1 MSNGEVRSGRSRS
14 GPRRHWRGLRA
25 AAAVAL
31 VGLVALP
38 LSGCAAAD
46 AATTASAA
54 DDWAAIQQILGGI
67 QGHATAPIGNVTTN
81 KFTPGMLLGNGDV
94 GVIVGGDKNTNQK
107 FYFGKST
114 FWGTAWNSGHSTLV
128 PAILS
133 LGSLTVSSSQA
144 SPNPGPVYSMTQDI
158 LNAEVRSRVQLGSA
172 SVDMRS
178 YVAGTNGDVITELST
193 PSGSPS
199 VTLNITLGLPGP
211 DSHTTYPTTVGQ
223 SGGTIFATR
232 HNNLKGSSDFQSEVG
247 IAVRPVGVGFSKA
260 STSGSTV
267 TGSFTLAGGSTVEL
281 ATVFRGDARQGG
293 GGPSA
298 SSLAGSATSAVNAMT
313 TSGVASELTGHRA
326 FWKNYWLKSYVQTGD
341 STMNAYWYGSLY
353 AMGSASQPG
362 HVLAGMNGQW
372 VSSDFTQFPRY
383 WYNYNVEAPFYGLA
397 SANHPDLIQPYNVQQ
412 HAEQQWQINWTAQ
425 SGGYKGEMWQRSMA
439 PFHQFMPTPAPAS
452 PKSGK
457 SNRWTDQKSN
467 GFFAAV
473 PSISYYDY
481 TQDQNFL
488 KTQLYPNMKAVDA
501 FFRDYLTTDSKG
513 RLVMA
518 HSSAHEASDDLNPNL
533 DIGFIIRTENFLI
546 QASKTLGVDSNLIP
560 VWQNTLAKLAK
571 MPTGTVNGKTVYLMA
586 ENINGS
592 TSTSNTFNPGDQP
605 INMEGGVFP
614 GENIYVGGDPTQLQI
629 AINTLQQMNS
639 WGVTSGE
646 NMGNGFPKEFPIAA
660 RAGWPAADLESKFD
674 AAIKKQWRST
684 NLTVAQSGGGI
695 ETAGSIEAVDS
706 MLMQSV
712 SGTIRIFGDADWP
725 TTKNASFT
733 RLRAKGAFVVSA
745 ALSGGKVSPV
755 TLSSDVGGSV
765 KIKNPWSTGTVS
777 VSTLDANG
785 NPNGSVPFTN
795 SGGVISFATTAGTSY
810 QVTSTSA
817 AKLASFGLPI
827 GGGAA
832 GPLFLGFGFLMAA
845 AYLAG
850 SRRRPR
856 KGVELAA

>member
-1 MSNGEVRSGRSRS
+1 MSNGEVLSSPDRSGA
-14 GPRRHWRGLRA
+14 RRRGLRA
-25 AAAVAL
+25 VAAVAL

-38 LSGCAAAD
+38 LSACTRAN

-54 DDWAAIQQILGGI
+54 DDWAQIQQILGGI
-67 QGHATAPIGNVTTN
+67 QGHASAPISNVTTP
-81 KFTPGMLLGNGDV
+81 KFTTGMLLGNGDV

-107 FYFGKST
+107 FYFGKSD
-114 FWGTAWNSGHSTLV
+114 FYGTAWNSGHAQLV

-133 LGSLTVSSSQA
+133 LGNLSISSSA
-144 SPNPGPVYSMTQDI
+144 SSPNPSSVYSMTQDI
-158 LNAEVRSRVQLGSA
+158 LNAEVRSKVQMGTA
-172 SVDMRS
+172 TVNMRS
-178 YVAGTNGDVITELST
+178 YVAGPNGDFITELST
-193 PSGSPS
+193 ASGSPS
-199 VTLNITLGLPGP
+199 VTLNVVLSLPGP

-223 SGGTIFATR
+223 SGGTIYATR
-232 HNNLKGSSDFQSEVG
+232 HNNLKGSTDVQSEVG
-247 IAVRPVGVGFSKA
+247 IAVRPVGTTGFSSA

-267 TGSFTLAGGSTVEL
+267 TGKLTLAGGSTVEL
-281 ATVFRGDARQGG
+281 ATVFRSDTRQGS

-298 SSLAGSATSAVNAMT
+298 SSLATTVRNAVNAFT
-313 TSGVASELTGHRA
+313 TTTVSNELTSHRA
-326 FWKNYWLKSYVQTGD
+326 FWKNYWLKSFVQTND

-362 HVLAGMNGQW
+362 HTLAGMNGQW

-397 SANHPDLIQPYNVQQ
+397 SANHPDLIQPYNAQQ
-412 HAEQQWQINWTAQ
+412 LAEQQWQINWTAAA
-425 SGGYKGEMWQRSMA
+425 GYKGEMFQRSMA
-439 PFHQFMPTPAPAS
+439 PFHQFQPTPAPAKVAS
-452 PKSGK
+452 SK
-457 SNRWTDQKSN
+457 NATWTDQKSN
-467 GFFAAV
+467 GFFAAF
-473 PSISYYDY
+473 PSIEYYDY
-481 TQDQNFL
+481 TQDQTFL
-488 KTQLYPNMKAVDA
+488 KNQLYPNMKAVDA

-518 HSSAHEASDDLNPNL
+518 KSSAHEGSVDLNPNL

-546 QASKTLGVDSNLIP
+546 QASQQLGVDANLIP
-560 VWQNTLAKLAK
+560 TWQNTLAKLAK
-571 MPTGTVNGKTVYLMA
+571 LPTGTVGGKTVYLMA

-614 GENIYVGGDPTQLQI
+614 GENIYVGGDSTALQI

-639 WGVTSGE
+639 WGVTTGE
-646 NMGNGFPKEFPIAA
+646 NKNNGFPKEFPIAA

-674 AAIKKQWRST
+674 AAIKAQWRST

-712 SGTIRIFGDADWP
+712 SGTIRLFGDADWP
-725 TTKNASFT
+725 TTKDASFT
-733 RLRAKGAFVVSA
+733 RLRAKGAFTVTA
-745 ALSGGKVSPV
+745 ALAGGKVSPV
-755 TLSSDVGGSV
+755 TLGSDVGGTV
-765 KIKNPWSTGTVS
+765 KIKNPWSSGTVS
-777 VSTLDANG
+777 VSTLDASG

-810 QVTSTSA
+810 QVTSTTA
-817 AKLASFGLPI
+817 ATLAAFGAPI
-827 GGGAA
+827 GGPGTA
-832 GPLFLGFGFLMAA
+832 PLFVGFGLVMAA

-850 SRRRPR
+850 SRRPR
-856 KGVELAA
+856 SRTLSPRHLA

>member
-1 MSNGEVRSGRSRS
+1 MSNGEVLLSRDRSGA
-14 GPRRHWRGLRA
+14 RRRGLRS

-38 LSGCAAAD
+38 LSACASAN
-46 AATTASAA
+46 AATTATAA

-67 QGHATAPIGNVTTN
+67 QGHASAPIGNVTTN

-94 GVIVGGDKNTNQK
+94 GVIVGGDKNTNQR

-114 FWGTAWNSGHSTLV
+114 FWGTAWNSGHSQLV

-133 LGSLTVSSSQA
+133 LGNLAISSSQT

-172 SVDMRS
+172 NVNMRS
-178 YVAGTNGDVITELST
+178 YVAGPNGDVITELST

-199 VTLNITLGLPGP
+199 VSLSITLTLPPP
-211 DSHTTYPTTVGQ
+211 DTHTTYPTTVGQ

-232 HNNLKGSSDFQSEVG
+232 HNNLKGSSDFQSEVA
-247 IAVRPVGVGFSKA
+247 IAVRPVGVGFSSA
-260 STSGSTV
+260 STSGNTV
-267 TGSFTLAGGSTVEL
+267 TGKFTLAGGSTVEL

-298 SSLAGSATSAVNAMT
+298 SSLAGTATSAVNAMT
-313 TSGVASELTGHRA
+313 AAGIASELASHRS
-326 FWKNYWLKSYVQTGD
+326 FWKNFWLKSYVQTND
-341 STMNAYWYGSLY
+341 ATMNAYWYGSLY

-412 HAEQQWQINWTAQ
+412 KAEQQWQINWTAQ
-425 SGGYKGEMWQRSMA
+425 SGGYKGEMFQRSMA
-439 PFHQFMPTPAPAS
+439 PFHQFMPTPAPAAV
-452 PKSGK
+452 KSTK
-457 SNRWTDQKSN
+457 SDRWTDQKSN

-473 PSISYYDY
+473 PSIFYYDY
-481 TQDQNFL
+481 TQDQTFL
-488 KTQLYPNMKAVDA
+488 KNQLYPNMKAVDA
-501 FFRDYLTTDSKG
+501 FFRDYLTTSG
-513 RLVMA
+513 SRLVMA

-546 QASKTLGVDSNLIP
+546 QTSQKLGVDAAMIP

-592 TSTSNTFNPGDQP
+592 TSTTDTFKPGDQP

-712 SGTIRIFGDADWP
+712 SGTIRLFGDADWP
-725 TTKNASFT
+725 TSKDASFT

-745 ALSGGKVSPV
+745 AIAGGKVSPV
-755 TLSSDVGGSV
+755 TLSSDVGGTV
-765 KIKNPWSTGTVS
+765 KIKNPWSSGTVS
-777 VSTLDANG
+777 VTTSAGTA
-785 NPNGSVPFTN
+785 VPFTN

-810 QVTSTSA
+810 QVTSTTA
-817 AKLASFGLPI
+817 AKLAAYRQPLGGLT
-827 GGGAA
+827 GA
-832 GPLFLGFGFLMAA
+832 PLFLGFGFAMAA

-856 KGVELAA
+856 VD